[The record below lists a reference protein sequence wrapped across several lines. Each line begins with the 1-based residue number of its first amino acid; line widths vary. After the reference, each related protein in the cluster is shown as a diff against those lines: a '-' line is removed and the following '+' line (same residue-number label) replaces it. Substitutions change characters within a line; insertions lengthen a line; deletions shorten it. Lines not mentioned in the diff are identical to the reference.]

1 MNNII
6 INVQEDGML
15 GFQHMSSIRCAS
27 CIDAWICLSK
37 CNVLALCHIIWLLS
51 KLFTTF
57 IKVGEEIEG
66 LL

>member
-6 INVQEDGML
+6 INVQKDEML

-27 CIDAWICLSK
+27 CIDAWICSS
-37 CNVLALCHIIWLLS
+37 VLALCHIIWLLS

-57 IKVGEEIEG
+57 TKVGEEIEG